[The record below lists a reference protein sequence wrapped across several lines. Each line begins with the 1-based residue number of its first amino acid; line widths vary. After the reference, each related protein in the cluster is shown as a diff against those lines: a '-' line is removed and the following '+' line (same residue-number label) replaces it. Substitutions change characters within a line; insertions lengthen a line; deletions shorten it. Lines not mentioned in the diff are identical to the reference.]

1 MAGKKKL
8 ALHWKILIGMFAGV
22 IWSVIITG
30 AFGGIETESLKS
42 DTFSVNTETNAVLIT
57 DDVKAGDLVFTIGSE
72 EIKPERIS
80 RNEQGIK
87 AKFKTSDISNIA
99 VAKSKKG
106 SFLVWLTDFTQDWI
120 KPWGD
125 IFIRILKFI
134 AVPLVMFS
142 IIIGV
147 SGLKN
152 ISKLR
157 RMGLKTLG
165 MYLLT
170 TVFAVGVGLTVVNLM
185 QPGKSIAKNDR
196 IKKRIQYELWAQDNA
211 LEIKDDVRLLEST
224 DPEILELKEE
234 AIIEAN
240 ASVDASVQ
248 DKLAN
253 ANKAKEEG
261 PLQKV
266 VEMVPSNLIAAFQNP
281 KLMLQ
286 VIFFAIF
293 FGICMA
299 ILPEDKMKPVRNF
312 FDGVN
317 EVFLKMVDYAMKAA
331 PFFVFC
337 LMAGVIGKMADTP
350 TQLLD
355 LLLSLGMYALVVLV
369 GLIIMLIIYPLIA
382 SLFVKNLSFGSYV
395 KRILPAQMTAFSTSS
410 SAATLPVTLECVEDR
425 IGVSDEVS
433 SFVLPVGATV
443 NMDGTSLYQAVAVIF
458 LAQMHMID
466 LSISEQLIIV
476 LTATLASIG
485 SAAVPSAGLVML
497 MIVLQSVEL
506 NPLWIAIILP
516 VDRIL
521 DMCRTVVN
529 VTGDATVATI
539 IGKSENALELKHD
552 FE

>member
-1 MAGKKKL
+1 MAKKKKL

-22 IWSVIITG
+22 LWSVIITG
-30 AFGGIETESLKS
+30 AVGGIEHEDVELGNYSINTESKS
-42 DTFSVNTETNAVLIT
+42 IIVT
-57 DDVKAGDLVFTIGSE
+57 DDVKAGDLVFTVGE
-72 EIKPERIS
+72 ETIKPERLS
-80 RNEQGIK
+80 RTEKGIK
-87 AKFKTSDISNIA
+87 ATFENSDISNIKI
-99 VAKSKKG
+99 AKAKKG
-106 SFLVWLTDFTQDWI
+106 EFLVWLTDFTQDWI

-170 TVFAVGVGLTVVNLM
+170 TVFAVGVGLTVVNVM
-185 QPGKSIAKNDR
+185 QPGKSIAKTDR
-196 IKKRIQYELWAQDNA
+196 IKKRIQYELWAQDNG
-211 LEIKDDVRLLEST
+211 LEIKDDVRLLESK

-234 AIIEAN
+234 AILEAN
-240 ASVDASVQ
+240 ASVDESVNT
-248 DKLAN
+248 KLAN
-253 ANKAKEEG
+253 AKKAKEEG

-299 ILPEDKMKPVRNF
+299 ILPEDKMKPVRGF

-355 LLLSLGMYALVVLV
+355 LLLSLGMYALVVLI
-369 GLIIMLIIYPLIA
+369 GLVVMLIIYPLIA
-382 SLFVKNLSFGSYV
+382 SLFVKNMSFGSYI

-466 LSISEQLIIV
+466 LSLSEQLMIV

-539 IGKSENALELKHD
+539 IGKSENALELKTD
-552 FE
+552 FD